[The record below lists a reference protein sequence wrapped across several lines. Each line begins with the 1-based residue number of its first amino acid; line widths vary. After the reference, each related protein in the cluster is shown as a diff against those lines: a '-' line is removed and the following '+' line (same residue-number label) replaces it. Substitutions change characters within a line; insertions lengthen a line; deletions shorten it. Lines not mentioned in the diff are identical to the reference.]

1 MWRKRHN
8 RPYSINLN
16 LAKEKVFLMQKRKN
30 LYCSTWF
37 IQIIYELHLNEG
49 FMNKYRTYHSF
60 LPQKIV
66 RGETSSCMTFTPTFT
81 VRVYCLKYLW
91 SEKKEG
97 KVQTGFSLHISRI
110 FSELSLWPHRLAPLP
125 EQFTVLLSNII
136 SLSGTRAAAKRRPSV
151 TITYNQRH
159 FTYNSHE
166 LLYDVWK
173 DFFFPNVSPSQTN

>member
-60 LPQKIV
+60 LPPKNSQRWNILLHDFHSDFHCQSILFKIPMKWEK
-66 RGETSSCMTFTPTFT
+66 RGESPNWLQFAHFSNIFRTESMTTSTCPT
-81 VRVYCLKYLW
+81 
-91 SEKKEG
+91 S
-97 KVQTGFSLHISRI
+97 
-110 FSELSLWPHRLAPLP
+110 
-125 EQFTVLLSNII
+125 VLLSNII